1 MRLSVIIVNYN
12 VKYFLE
18 QCLCSVQKACTGINA
33 EVWVVDNASADGS
46 EAYFKDRFPAV
57 QFIWNKENQ
66 GFAKANNLALAKATG
81 DFILFL
87 NPDTLLPEDCFKKC
101 IGFLDSKNCNGA
113 LGIRMVDGAGNFL
126 KESKRGF
133 PTAMTAFYKLS
144 GLASLFP
151 RSTVFAKY
159 YLGNLSEKENHEVD
173 VLAGAFMMVPRKVLE
188 QTGGFDERFFMYGE
202 DVDLSY
208 RIQQAGYKNY
218 YFSESSILHFKGE
231 SSNKHSLKQLI
242 VFYKAML
249 LFVKKYQRGLGD
261 KLFGL
266 FLQVAIYLRIIVAV
280 ILLPFQFLNKRNGY
294 YEPLLLIG
302 AQIETA
308 ALLSQLYD
316 NNNKTAVQ
324 ANMHQLVDQLIKY
337 PKAEIVFCEG
347 VLSFREIINS
357 IQAIP
362 KGARFRFHAE
372 GTGSVVGSESKDQK
386 GVHWVLTPTKQ
397 GY

>member
-1 MRLSVIIVNYN
+1 
-12 VKYFLE
+12 
-18 QCLCSVQKACTGINA
+18 
-33 EVWVVDNASADGS
+33 VVDNASTDGS
-46 EAYFKDRFPAV
+46 EAYFTGKFPDV
-57 QFIWNKENQ
+57 QFIWNTRNI
-66 GFAKANNLALAKATG
+66 GFAKANNLALTKATG

-101 IGFLDSKNCNGA
+101 LAFLDSNKSNGA

-133 PTAMTAFYKLS
+133 PKPMTAFYKLS

-151 RSTVFAKY
+151 RSAVFAKY
-159 YLGNLSEKENHEVD
+159 YLGNLSEKENHEAD
-173 VLAGAFMMVPRKVLE
+173 VLAGAFMMVPRKILE
-188 QTGGFDERFFMYGE
+188 QAGGFDERFFMYGE

-218 YFSESSILHFKGE
+218 YFAESSILHFKGE
-231 SSNKHSLKQLI
+231 SSNKDSLKQLI

-266 FLQVAIYLRIIVAV
+266 FLQLAIYLRIIVAV
-280 ILLPFQFLNKRNGY
+280 IFFPFRFLNKRNGDN
-294 YEPLLLIG
+294 EPLLLIG
-302 AQIETA
+302 TETETA
-308 ALLSQLYD
+308 ALLSQLPA
-316 NNNKTAVQ
+316 NNNNAHVQ

-362 KGARFRFHAE
+362 KGPCFRFHGE
-372 GTGSVVGSESKDQK
+372 GTGSVVGSESKDQQ
-386 GVHWVLTPTKQ
+386 GVHWVLTPAKQ
-397 GY
+397 DH

>member
-33 EVWVVDNASADGS
+33 EVWVVDNASTDDS

-57 QFIWNKENQ
+57 QFIWNKENM
-66 GFAKANNLALAKATG
+66 GFAKANNLALTKATG

-101 IGFLDSKNCNGA
+101 LTFLDSKNSNAA

-144 GLASLFP
+144 GLTTLFP
-151 RSTVFAKY
+151 RSGVFAKY
-159 YLGNLSEKENHEVD
+159 YLGNLAEKENHEVD
-173 VLAGAFMMVPRKVLE
+173 VLAGAFMMVPQKILE

-231 SSNKHSLKQLI
+231 SSNKDSLKQLI

-249 LFVKKYQRGLGD
+249 LFVKKHQRGLGD

-266 FLQVAIYLRIIVAV
+266 FLQLAIYLRIFVAV
-280 ILLPFQFLNKRNGY
+280 ILLPFRFLNKKNGDN
-294 YEPLLLIG
+294 EPLLLIG
-302 AQIETA
+302 TETETA
-308 ALLSQLYD
+308 VLLSRLPA
-316 NNNKTAVQ
+316 NNKKLPVQ
-324 ANMHQLVDQLIKY
+324 ANMHQLVDQLKKY

-347 VLSFREIINS
+347 GLGFREIINS

-372 GTGSVVGSESKDQK
+372 GTGSVVGSESKDQQ
-386 GVHWVLTPTKQ
+386 GVYWVLSSAK
-397 GY
+397 